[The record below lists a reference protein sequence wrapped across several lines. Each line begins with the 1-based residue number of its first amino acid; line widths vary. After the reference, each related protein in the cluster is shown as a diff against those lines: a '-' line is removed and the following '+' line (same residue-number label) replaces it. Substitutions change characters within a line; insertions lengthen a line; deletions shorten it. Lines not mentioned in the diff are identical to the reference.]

1 MIKKGVLMS
10 VRKVVSRGLAMILAI
25 AGSGSGHFNPAHAGS
40 VTYEILADTS
50 GLIPGPGGVLDISL
64 NPAYPAG
71 PPPSVSVDVFNPIT
85 DGSVIPGTATPISG
99 TAAGDL
105 TTAGGVTADNTQP
118 ANELTQAFT
127 VGSFFDVFV
136 TLSGSEIGPGAVGP
150 FSGTVFNLSIYDSGT
165 GMEGAQLTVNPN
177 VSPGGM
183 PIVDGTVGIVTTGP
197 QVVVIL
203 VPNSVPEPS
212 SIMLMGLGLGGV
224 VAIGRLR
231 RKRVAA

>member
-1 MIKKGVLMS
+1 MS
-10 VRKVVSRGLAMILAI
+10 PRKILSLGLALLLALAA
-25 AGSGSGHFNPAHAGS
+25 AGYFNPARAGS
-40 VTYEILADTS
+40 VTYEIKADTS
-50 GLIPGPGGVLDISL
+50 GLIPGPGGLLDISL
-64 NPAYPAG
+64 NPSYPAG

-85 DGSVIPGTATPISG
+85 DGTVIPGTATPISG

-105 TTAGGVTADNTQP
+105 TTAGGVTANNTQP
-118 ANELTQAFT
+118 MNELTQAFT

-150 FSGTVFNLSIYDSGT
+150 FSGTVFSLSIFDSGT

-177 VSPGGM
+177 VGPNGM
-183 PIVDGTVGIVTTGP
+183 PIIDGTVGIATTGP

-203 VPNSVPEPS
+203 VGPSSVPEPS
-212 SIMLMGLGLGGV
+212 SIVLLGLGGV
-224 VAIGRLR
+224 ALVAIGRSR